1 MVGYTLACVAAIKSM
16 LFILYAASSIL
27 SPGCSVTGTIDGKFD
42 SGYLVTV
49 NLGADQLKGVGDY
62 KILQIYLIDNWRL
75 KSDW

>member
-1 MVGYTLACVAAIKSM
+1 M
-16 LFILYAASSIL
+16 LFILYAASPIL

-62 KILQIYLIDNWRL
+62 KLLQIYLIGN
-75 KSDW
+75 